1 MKYTALIDQYAA
13 GPKLLRDKTAGMTRE
28 QALARP
34 VAGKWSTLEVV
45 CHLAD
50 FEIVYADRLKRVI
63 AENEPTMFGGD
74 PDVFASKLSYHDRDL
89 AEELAMI
96 ESIRNSTARI
106 LRKLS
111 EADFARVGK
120 HSEAGPLSLATLL
133 ERVTGHLPHH
143 AKFIEEKRKA
153 LGTKS

>member
-1 MKYTALIDQYAA
+1 MRYGLLIDDYAA
-13 GPKLLRDKTAGMTRE
+13 GPKMLREAVAGMSRE

-74 PDVFASKLSYHDRDL
+74 PDVFAKRLAYHQRDL
-89 AEELAMI
+89 AEELALI
-96 ESIRNSTARI
+96 EAVRHSTARI
-106 LRKLS
+106 LRQLG
-111 EADFARVGK
+111 EADFARIGR

-133 ERVTGHLPHH
+133 ERVTEHLPHH
-143 AKFIEEKRKA
+143 AQFIVEKRKA
-153 LGTKS
+153 LVM